1 MKKFQPDS
9 LDEKIIELMEEDCSL
24 GYREIAEKLGK
35 NIWNVRDRIIHLKSK
50 GIIKKCKA
58 EVNYSEMG
66 MRCRTLITFNLP
78 AESIDAFISF
88 IRPNKMFKRLIV
100 TTGQRRFHL
109 EAVGEDCNNIRLYA
123 MKNFPD
129 YKVYDVEFEV
139 ILDIPI

>member
-1 MKKFQPDS
+1 VKKFKPDS

-35 NIWNVRDRIIHLKSK
+35 NIWNVRDRIIHLKNK

-58 EVNYSEMG
+58 EVNYNEMG
-66 MRCRTLITFNLP
+66 LMCRTLIMFNLP
-78 AESIDAFISF
+78 AEDIDPFISF
-88 IRPNKMFKRLIV
+88 VRSNKMFKRLIV

-109 EAVGEDCNNIRLYA
+109 EAVGEDCNYIRLFA

-129 YKVYDVEFEV
+129 YKVYDVEFQV

>member
-1 MKKFQPDS
+1 
-9 LDEKIIELMEEDCSL
+9 
-24 GYREIAEKLGK
+24 
-35 NIWNVRDRIIHLKSK
+35 
-50 GIIKKCKA
+50 
-58 EVNYSEMG
+58 MG

-88 IRPNKMFKRLIV
+88 IRSNKMFKRLIV